1 MSDYRIF
8 SDNQLHGKRAE
19 DILKACFPG
28 ASDNERSPFSLWDIE
43 ARFDADDRLPTS
55 IKTSINNSINFADA
69 RNIWSVNEKYRLLI
83 WRYHQV
89 NVTMI
94 QYDVLDEYI
103 VMRDEHR
110 KLLGNI
116 TSQEVEDYHKSIQY
130 DRFSKDETEECREFA
145 QAYKIERNF
154 ENRSLIT
161 LCPKIQDT
169 QRRVQGYIGG
179 KVFGSVVK
187 DYRPHHDFYKDI
199 AVVRLA
205 KRPPRK
211 TRTSN

>member
-69 RNIWSVNEKYRLLI
+69 RYIWSVNEKYRLLI

-89 NVTMI
+89 NVIMI
-94 QYDVLDEYI
+94 QYDVLVQQLPPKD
-103 VMRDEHR
+103 RR
-110 KLLGNI
+110 LQLRI
-116 TSQEVEDYHKSIQY
+116 T
-130 DRFSKDETEECREFA
+130 
-145 QAYKIERNF
+145 
-154 ENRSLIT
+154 
-161 LCPKIQDT
+161 
-169 QRRVQGYIGG
+169 
-179 KVFGSVVK
+179 
-187 DYRPHHDFYKDI
+187 
-199 AVVRLA
+199 
-205 KRPPRK
+205 
-211 TRTSN
+211 